1 MIQYI
6 SLLSDDGENSWKV
19 RYGAMKSLVRVC
31 RYYSNDA
38 TKDGITNTAW
48 VSLTQRQSTE
58 SESRVLEAIKI
69 AKVEAEL
76 EKKLT
81 KDQIRTSL
89 WTSRLA
95 SALTQTL
102 DYEVISTETYTPTA
116 FPTRPGLSQSERTNT
131 QVPVPSHPDRCEKPT
146 LR

>member
-69 AKVEAEL
+69 AKV
-76 EKKLT
+76 
-81 KDQIRTSL
+81 
-89 WTSRLA
+89 
-95 SALTQTL
+95 
-102 DYEVISTETYTPTA
+102 DYAYK
-116 FPTRPGLSQSERTNT
+116 RRKG
-131 QVPVPSHPDRCEKPT
+131 
-146 LR
+146 